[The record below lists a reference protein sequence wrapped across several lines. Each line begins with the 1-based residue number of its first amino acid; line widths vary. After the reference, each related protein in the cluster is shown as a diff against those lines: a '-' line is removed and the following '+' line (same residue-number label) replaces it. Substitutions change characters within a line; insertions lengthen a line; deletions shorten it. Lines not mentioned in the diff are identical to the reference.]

1 MANAITSPPLL
12 DFVTIHNYLPLA
24 FGKKLEASRGL
35 AVMEAII
42 VGWKDSNIQK
52 DTKLTGSHTWSQ
64 MERGSEREEVFCVF
78 TSWGNKQKNG

>member
-35 AVMEAII
+35 AVMEAI
-42 VGWKDSNIQK
+42 KDSNIQK
-52 DTKLTGSHTWSQ
+52 DSKLTGSHTWSQ